1 MSQSVSRRSFL
12 GIAGGTAS
20 VLGLGLAG
28 CSSDSDDAAVEDD
41 ATTDDDAAADD
52 TAASYVIATDTTFAP
67 FEFTDENGDFVGI
80 DVDILAAIAED
91 QGFEYELNSL
101 GFDAAVAA
109 LESNQADAV
118 IAGMSI
124 TEERQ
129 EKYDFSDPYYDSYVC
144 AAAVDGGSITSLDD
158 LSGMTVACKTA
169 TQSASWAESIAEEYG
184 FEISY
189 FAESDLMYQDVLTGN
204 SGACF
209 EDYPVM
215 AYGIAQGN
223 GLTVIATEE
232 DEYATPYGFAV
243 MKGENAELIEMFN
256 AGLANI
262 QADGTYD
269 EIVAKYLEA

>member
-1 MSQSVSRRSFL
+1 MSESVSRRSFL
-12 GIAGGTAS
+12 GIAGGTVS
-20 VLGLGLAG
+20 VLTLGLAG
-28 CSSDSDDAAVEDD
+28 CSSSSDDSSDTDEASDD
-41 ATTDDDAAADD
+41 SSSTT
-52 TAASYVIATDTTFAP
+52 YIIATDTTFAP

-91 QGFEYELNSL
+91 QGFDYELNSL

-109 LESNQADAV
+109 LESNQADGV

-124 TEERQ
+124 TEERE
-129 EKYDFSDPYYDSYVC
+129 EKYDFSDAYYDSYVC
-144 AAAVDGGSITSLDD
+144 AAAADGGDVTSLDD
-158 LSGMTVACKTA
+158 LSGMTVACKTG
-169 TQSASWAESIAEEYG
+169 TQSASWAESIADEYG

-189 FAESDLMYQDVLTGN
+189 FDTSDLMYQDVLTGN
-204 SGACF
+204 SAVCF

-223 GLTVIATEE
+223 GLTIVATEE
-232 DEYATPYGFAV
+232 DEFATPYGFAV
-243 MKGENAELIEMFN
+243 MKGENSELLEMFN

-269 EIVAKYLEA
+269 EIVSSYLED